1 MTMKTLSGNDRGMSL
16 VVLIV
21 AMTLIAVLG
30 ASFVALVASKHKGFQ
45 YQRDSYRAINL
56 AHAGIE
62 YASRYVGDGIL
73 LTENTSD
80 FLHSPGSYPNVP
92 VTTIVPDTTNL
103 GTTQW
108 KRFDFP
114 DDGGSFYLSYYLNP
128 SDPDNADTNKVL
140 YSVGVSGNAQRTVR
154 LKKFL
159 SYASPSLA
167 GLGKLNI
174 VPGYHPYISG
184 RYVVVPVINMYD
196 SSLTITSLTFELNST
211 DNNIK
216 HLERIYFNDSSTSVG
231 SSIYQAS
238 WYPSVL
244 TDWCLWGSPPCY
256 DYVDDSIRIPDTGVT
271 KTMDLTNSTIGGHYI
286 RWFFFRFGESGTA
299 VLRGT
304 YTITFNYSGG
314 AAVIKFTL

>member
-1 MTMKTLSGNDRGMSL
+1 VTMKMLSSNRGMSL

-30 ASFVALVASKHKGFQ
+30 AGFVALVASKHKGFQ

-73 LTENTSD
+73 LTANTTD
-80 FLHSPGSYPNVP
+80 FLHSPSSYPNVP
-92 VTTIVPDTTNL
+92 VTTTVPDTTNL
-103 GTTQW
+103 GTAQW
-108 KRFDFP
+108 KRFDLP
-114 DDGGSFYLSYYLNP
+114 DGGGSFYMSYYLNP
-128 SDPDNADTNKVL
+128 SDPDNRDTNKVL
-140 YSVGVSGNAQRTVR
+140 YSVGVSGNAQRIVR
-154 LKKFL
+154 LEKFL

-167 GLGKLNI
+167 GLGKLNL

-216 HLERIYFNDSSTSVG
+216 HLERIYFNDSSTSIG

-244 TDWCLWGSPPCY
+244 TDWCYWGSPPCY
-256 DYVDDSIRIPDTGVT
+256 DYADDSIRIPDTGVT
-271 KTMDLTNSTIGGHYI
+271 KTMDITNSTIGGHYI
-286 RWFFFRFGESGTA
+286 RWFFFRFGESGNS
-299 VLRGT
+299 LRGT
-304 YTITFNYSGG
+304 YTITFIYSGSVSG
-314 AAVIKFTL
+314 AVIRFSL